1 MINDLLKDLESD
13 LSHRLFEMA
22 KDDASL
28 VTTDG
33 KIVLPDLLT
42 SNRLSSPRAYGSS
55 QLS

>member
-33 KIVLPDLLT
+33 KVVLPDLLT